1 MDYEYVPEH
10 RCEDDRF
17 QHNYFCQTYSGMQ
30 GFPDEEG
37 TWVDDYDW
45 IKSWVEDHIQSYGDR
60 KFKLKNSR
68 PNYYNGGLHI
78 IKDPLGLYKIQS
90 GWQYVKDNEGY
101 FYLKSGKKEWII
113 YCDDVYA
120 TYDMI
125 MKAQDDLFFDEG
137 FKAMMYEEEYNGAQ

>member
-1 MDYEYVPEH
+1 
-10 RCEDDRF
+10 
-17 QHNYFCQTYSGMQ
+17 MQ

-37 TWVDDYDW
+37 NWVDDYDW
-45 IKSWVEDHIQSYGDR
+45 IRSWIENHLQSYGDR
-60 KFKLKNSR
+60 KFKMVNSR
-68 PNYYNGGLHI
+68 PEDYNNGFHI
-78 IKDPLGLYKIQS
+78 IKNPMGLYKVQS

-120 TYDMI
+120 TYGMI

-137 FKAMMYEEEYNGAQ
+137 YRSMIYEEDYL